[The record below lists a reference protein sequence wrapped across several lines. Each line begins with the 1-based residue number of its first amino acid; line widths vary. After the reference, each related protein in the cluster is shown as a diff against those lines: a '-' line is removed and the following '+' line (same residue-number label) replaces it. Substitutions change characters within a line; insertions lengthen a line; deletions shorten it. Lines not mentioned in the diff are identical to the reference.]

1 MTIKHVNIR
10 LKYGTNERD
19 NKGEKKNYI
28 KKKEI
33 KDNTALLD
41 FAKYFYKI
49 VSESTYRLL
58 ASVRCIH
65 FIIHSHVLI
74 EIGAQAECGD
84 RRLEN
89 SVREINERDH

>member
-19 NKGEKKNYI
+19 NKGEKKNNI
-28 KKKEI
+28 KKKEM
-33 KDNTALLD
+33 KDNTAMLD
-41 FAKYFYKI
+41 YAKYFYEI
-49 VSESTYRLL
+49 VSESAYRLW

-74 EIGAQAECGD
+74 EIGAQAEYGEQC
-84 RRLEN
+84 
-89 SVREINERDH
+89 SRDK